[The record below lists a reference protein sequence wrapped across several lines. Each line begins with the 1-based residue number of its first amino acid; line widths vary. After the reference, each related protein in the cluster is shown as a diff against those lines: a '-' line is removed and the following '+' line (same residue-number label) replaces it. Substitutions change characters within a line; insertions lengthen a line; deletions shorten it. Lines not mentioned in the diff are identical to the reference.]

1 LTVAV
6 QAIKLSEACDHYLW
20 NFKREVT
27 QKARFLEQ
35 ATKICAGD
43 IDKLRV
49 CEARRYIYRQ
59 NRVFRI
65 RIGFNADPDPA
76 FYLNYADPDSGSRT
90 NADPDPQYQVL
101 RKFVLL
107 RASSSNVIDAVRSQ
121 LDLLLDPGNVVD
133 PDPDPVDPKL
143 SGLLYPDPD
152 IDPSYL
158 LRFEELSENKFNIL

>member
-49 CEARRYIYRQ
+49 CEARRYILYTYIDKTG
-59 NRVFRI
+59 FRI
-65 RIGFNADPDPA
+65 RIGFSADPDPA
-76 FYLNYADPDSGSRT
+76 FYLNYADPDPGSRT
-90 NADPDPQYQVL
+90 Y
-101 RKFVLL
+101 
-107 RASSSNVIDAVRSQ
+107 S
-121 LDLLLDPGNVVD
+121 
-133 PDPDPVDPKL
+133 DPDPVKGE
-143 SGLLYPDPD
+143 SVG
-152 IDPSYL
+152 
-158 LRFEELSENKFNIL
+158 

>member
-1 LTVAV
+1 MLIIFLSKNAVLRIWIRRIRMLLGLLHPNPYPLVRVMDPRIRIHTKILWIRNAEKMYVLITVAV

-59 NRVFRI
+59 NRV
-65 RIGFNADPDPA
+65 
-76 FYLNYADPDSGSRT
+76 
-90 NADPDPQYQVL
+90 
-101 RKFVLL
+101 
-107 RASSSNVIDAVRSQ
+107 
-121 LDLLLDPGNVVD
+121 
-133 PDPDPVDPKL
+133 
-143 SGLLYPDPD
+143 
-152 IDPSYL
+152 
-158 LRFEELSENKFNIL
+158 

>member
-1 LTVAV
+1 MLAGFKVKSLLFSKIDVLLTVAV

-49 CEARRYIYRQ
+49 CEAHRYIYIYRRI
-59 NRVFRI
+59 RVFRI

-76 FYLNYADPDSGSRT
+76 FYLN
-90 NADPDPQYQVL
+90 ADPDPGS
-101 RKFVLL
+101 RT
-107 RASSSNVIDAVRSQ
+107 RANP
-121 LDLLLDPGNVVD
+121 DPG
-133 PDPDPVDPKL
+133 PGGKWGFRL
-143 SGLLYPDPD
+143 
-152 IDPSYL
+152 
-158 LRFEELSENKFNIL
+158 E